1 MKVQLKKGLLDIIV
15 LAALLE
21 GDSYG
26 YKLIQD
32 TRELVEISESTLY
45 PILRRL
51 EDNRFLVSYKEEFN
65 GRLRKYY
72 RITAAGKKQIDS
84 FLSEWKYMNR
94 IYQYIKEKRRDEQ
107 KSFL

>member
-1 MKVQLKKGLLDIIV
+1 MKIQLKKGLLDIIV

-21 GDSYG
+21 EDSYG

-32 TRELVEISESTLY
+32 TKDLVTISESTLY

-51 EDNRFLVSYKEEFN
+51 EDNKFLISYKSEFN

-72 RITAAGKKQIDS
+72 QITPAGRENIKS
-84 FLSEWKYMNR
+84 FLNEWNHMMK
-94 IYQYIKEKRRDEQ
+94 IYQYIKEKTKDDQERV
-107 KSFL
+107 L

>member
-51 EDNRFLVSYKEEFN
+51 EDDHLLTSYKEEYN

-72 RITAAGKKQIDS
+72 RITSAGKNQIGI
-84 FLSEWKYMNR
+84 FLSEWKHMNR
-94 IYQYIKEKRRDEQ
+94 IYQYIKEMSRDEQ